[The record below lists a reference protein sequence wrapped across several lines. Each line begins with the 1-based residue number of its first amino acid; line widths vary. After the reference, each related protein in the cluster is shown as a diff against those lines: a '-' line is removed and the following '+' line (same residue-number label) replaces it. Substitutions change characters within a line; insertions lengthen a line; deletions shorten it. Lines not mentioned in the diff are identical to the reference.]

1 MNPVT
6 CAATRWDEFSDA
18 PNLHRWSI
26 TSFNDPLSCNT
37 IYHFLDNDKGCEELY
52 LLSFM
57 DLANFLQGCAPHDV
71 AHHMFHL
78 TRLLVIARYL
88 ETNLQ
93 SMFDAQTS
101 RSRN

>member
-1 MNPVT
+1 
-6 CAATRWDEFSDA
+6 
-18 PNLHRWSI
+18 
-26 TSFNDPLSCNT
+26 
-37 IYHFLDNDKGCEELY
+37 
-52 LLSFM
+52 M